1 MTATRRTRTARR
13 DPIAA
18 RVVAVVFATAGD
30 RKAYVRRA
38 RRLRLSVS
46 EAGRRDL
53 MEAVEREEARTA
65 ARQQGADGGRN
76 AR

>member
-18 RVVAVVFATAGD
+18 RVVAVVFANAGD

-53 MEAVEREEARTA
+53 MEAVERERFADAMGKKEAEL
-65 ARQQGADGGRN
+65 
-76 AR
+76 